1 MTRTVVLGRAS
12 QRQRDLHELV
22 RGAQAAGLACLQA
35 GVAGGELS
43 ADEALRRAPFPRE
56 DARTA
61 LARAVVSS

>member
-1 MTRTVVLGRAS
+1 MA
-12 QRQRDLHELV
+12 EL
-22 RGAQAAGLACLQA
+22 CA